1 MRFFRELNPF
11 ASHMAVAVLAIATW
25 AFLIVPLWKRWRT
38 RLLLLSKNNL
48 VKKRLAAA
56 TIVLFVFAVGL
67 WTGWHKDTISAR
79 LSSWHGELPRTNPT
93 ASPSPGPSTLAE
105 SSVEAIAQ
113 TPAFWR
119 PLVDQ
124 SPASSPSLVNQLL
137 REGIELRDRG
147 DMTSATDRL
156 QEALDSEPNN
166 AAVLAE
172 LAKTYDLMQLYD
184 RANEMW
190 RKLHELGP
198 STGTAYELADRQ
210 LKLGGPTPAA
220 APTPTA
226 LDSLSHQVSTS
237 PSGTAADF
245 AKYAITPS
253 EPEIDKAPPP
263 PTSTTSEV
271 SPPATSAS
279 PAEPGPS
286 AETAVAQ
293 PGGRLIVLRAPNFG
307 SNMALNLKIDG
318 RTAANIVQGQRYDQ
332 FVPEGRHMLTVSAV
346 PKLRDQPTST
356 VLNVRHGQTY
366 VFTAKRQNTDSVVL
380 VPSALPPGQP

>member
-1 MRFFRELNPF
+1 MDVYSL
-11 ASHMAVAVLAIATW
+11 
-25 AFLIVPLWKRWRT
+25 
-38 RLLLLSKNNL
+38 
-48 VKKRLAAA
+48 KKRLAAA
-56 TIVLFVFAVGL
+56 TIVLLVFAVGL
-67 WTGWHKDTISAR
+67 WTGWHKDAISAR
-79 LSSWHGELPRTNPT
+79 LSRLHSELTRTIP
-93 ASPSPGPSTLAE
+93 SPSPSPSPLTLTE
-105 SSVEAIAQ
+105 SSVEAMAQ
-113 TPAFWR
+113 TPASWP

-124 SPASSPSLVNQLL
+124 LR

-147 DMTSATDRL
+147 DTTNAIERL
-156 QEALDSEPNN
+156 QEALDSEPKN

-190 RKLHELGP
+190 RKLQEMGP
-198 STGTAYELADRQ
+198 SVGAAYELADRR
-210 LKLGGPTPAA
+210 LKLGVPTPAA
-220 APTPTA
+220 APMPTA
-226 LDSLSHQVSTS
+226 PDSLSREVSTS
-237 PSGTAADF
+237 PYGTAADL
-245 AKYAITPS
+245 AKYAIRPREHET
-253 EPEIDKAPPP
+253 DQVPPL
-263 PTSTTSEV
+263 PTSTAPEV

-293 PGGRLIVLRAPNFG
+293 PTGRLIVLRAPNFG
-307 SNMALNLKIDG
+307 WNLAFNLKIDG
-318 RTAANIVQGQRYDQ
+318 RAAANIVQGRRYDQ
-332 FVPEGRHMLTVSAV
+332 FVPERRHTLTVSAV